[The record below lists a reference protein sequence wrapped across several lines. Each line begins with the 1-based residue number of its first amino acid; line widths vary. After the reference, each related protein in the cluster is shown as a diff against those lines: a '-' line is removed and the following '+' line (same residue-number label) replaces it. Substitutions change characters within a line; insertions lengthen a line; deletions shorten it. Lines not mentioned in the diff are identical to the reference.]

1 MPIWE
6 DWETLPCPNKP
17 GLGSM
22 WALRLLGM
30 YTEKKKTEGLQPS
43 HGAVGEDPVSL
54 DNVG

>member
-1 MPIWE
+1 
-6 DWETLPCPNKP
+6 
-17 GLGSM
+17 M